1 MIDYA
6 GRTALVTGG
15 ASGIGRALAE
25 GLAQRG
31 AKVLVADRNVEGA
44 AAAAAAIGPAASAIG
59 CDLADPAAPAAL
71 IAAAYERLGRLDLVC
86 SNAGVGKGRRML
98 KEPFDEASMAVFQI
112 NAFAGFRL
120 AQAYVP
126 QLEARG
132 ERGRL
137 MLTGSE
143 NSLSVPDAVKTMRM
157 GVYGASKHSLLVMAE
172 WLRCETEE
180 TPLDLHFL
188 LPGGVYT
195 PLISAAWPTF
205 ESVPADMA
213 IIRPER
219 CAEIA
224 LKGMDLGLF
233 YIPTHAHL
241 ADDMKPRSD
250 GVRDA
255 LKALGLVT
263 G

>member
-6 GRTALVTGG
+6 GKTALVTGG

-25 GLAQRG
+25 GLVKRG
-31 AKVLVADRNVEGA
+31 ARVLLADRDLDGAEQA
-44 AAAAAAIGPAASAIG
+44 AAVIGPAASAIG
-59 CDLADPAAPAAL
+59 CDLSDASAPAAL

-86 SNAGVGKGRRML
+86 SNAGVGRAKRLL
-98 KEPFDEASMAVFQI
+98 KEPFDDAAMTVFEI
-112 NAFAGFRL
+112 NTFAGLRL
-120 AQAYVP
+120 AQAYVT

-143 NSLSVPDAVKTMRM
+143 NSLSVPDAVRAFRM

-172 WLRCETEE
+172 WLQAETKQS
-180 TPLDLHFL
+180 PIDLHVL

-195 PLISAAWPTF
+195 PLISAAWPNY
-205 ESVPADMA
+205 ESVPAEMN
-213 IIRPER
+213 IIQPGR

-224 LKGMDLGLF
+224 LRGMDLGLF

-241 ADDMKPRSD
+241 ADDMRRRSD

-255 LKALGLVT
+255 LTALGLLP
-263 G
+263 